1 MDSKRKSL
9 DMTQGQPVKLL
20 ILFAIPMMIGSV
32 FQLMYNMVDTIVVG
46 RYVSLEALAAI
57 GATGST
63 MHFLQMG
70 CQGMTNAASIVI
82 SHAEGARQEDRLRQ
96 GVSHALYMVLV
107 VSVLVGLLM
116 LFGARPLITLL
127 GTPENIIDGSLIYIQ
142 IAGGLTIAMQFYNGT
157 TSILRAI
164 GDSRTPL
171 LFLIL
176 SSLLNVALD
185 LLFVIRLDAGVAGVA
200 WATVLSQ
207 AVSAV
212 LCMLYMFRRYPRLRP
227 ARADWR
233 PNRALIREYL
243 GTGLPMTLQSM
254 ALSVGMFVI
263 TAVINSHGSDVV
275 AAYTIGSKV
284 EQLAVLSFSS
294 MAFSFSVYS
303 GQNFGAKRYG
313 RIWDGLKRGLVIICS
328 LAVLSGIVMHLFARP
343 FVLMFMDDVNEA
355 VLGDAVRMVRVEA
368 TFYTALGAIWAI
380 NSTLRGM
387 GLIMPTIVS
396 SIVELASK
404 IGFSL
409 RLPLYFGTMGIWMA
423 APFGWI
429 LGLIPSTAYLIRW
442 FRRAAN
448 AGGPGEQTPT

>member
-1 MDSKRKSL
+1 MEAKRKNL
-9 DMTQGQPVKLL
+9 DMTQGEPVRLL
-20 ILFAIPMMIGSV
+20 ILFAIPMIIGSV
-32 FQLMYNMVDTIVVG
+32 FQLMYNMVDTIIVG

-63 MHFLQMG
+63 MHFIQMG
-70 CQGMTNAASIVI
+70 CSGMTNAASIVI
-82 SHAEGARQEDRLRQ
+82 SHAEGAKQEDRLRQ
-96 GVSHALYMVLV
+96 GVSHALYMVLAC
-107 VSVLVGLLM
+107 SVLVGLLM
-116 LFGARPLITLL
+116 LFGARPLMRLL
-127 GTPENIIDGSLIYIQ
+127 KTPENIIDGSVTYIL
-142 IAGGLTIAMQFYNGT
+142 IAGGLTIAMQLYNGA
-157 TSILRAI
+157 TSVLRAI

-185 LLFVIRLDAGVAGVA
+185 LVFVIRLQAGVAGVA

-207 AVSAV
+207 AVSAL
-212 LCMLYMFRRYPRLRP
+212 LCLLYMFRRYPRLRP
-227 ARADWR
+227 EKKDWLL
-233 PNRALIREYL
+233 NRALLREYL

-303 GQNFGAKRYG
+303 GQNFGAKRYE
-313 RIWDGLKRGLVIICS
+313 RIQEGLGKGLVIICS

-343 FVLMFMDDVNEA
+343 IALIFMDEVNEA
-355 VLGDAVRMVRVEA
+355 VLVEAVRMVRVEA
-368 TFYTALGAIWAI
+368 TLYTALGAIWAV

-387 GLIMPTIVS
+387 GLIAPTIVS
-396 SIVELASK
+396 SVVELASK

-409 RLPLYFGTMGIWMA
+409 LLPMFFGTLGIWVA
-423 APFGWI
+423 APIGWV
-429 LGLIPSTAYLIRW
+429 LGLIPSAYYLTRW
-442 FRRAAN
+442 FRRTRAETAEHG
-448 AGGPGEQTPT
+448 A